1 MLATKMFS
9 QVAYEFIHSYDDD
22 VVYMAIAKKIVDALP
37 NELISDDHSANVRM
51 LQTTVITQIDNQV
64 ERQIAVAFFHPGGSQ
79 REALNELM
87 LKYYDCMKDEP
98 STPPSKK

>member
-1 MLATKMFS
+1 MFS

-22 VVYMAIAKKIVDALP
+22 VVYKAIARKIVDALP
-37 NELISDDHSANVRM
+37 NEILSDDHTANVRS

-79 REALNELM
+79 REALNEVM
-87 LKYYDCMKDEP
+87 FKYYECSKEEP
-98 STPPSKK
+98 RTPSKN

>member
-1 MLATKMFS
+1 MFS

-22 VVYMAIAKKIVDALP
+22 IVYKAIAQKIVDALV
-37 NELISDDHSANVRM
+37 NEPLSDDHAVNVRN
-51 LQTTVITQIDNQV
+51 LQTTVITQIDNQL

-87 LKYYDCMKDEP
+87 SQYYDCLKDEP
-98 STPPSKK
+98 STPSKN

>member
-1 MLATKMFS
+1 MFS
-9 QVAYEFIHSYDDD
+9 QVADEFIHSYDDD
-22 VVYMAIAKKIVDALP
+22 AVYTAIAKKIVDALL
-37 NELISDDHSANVRM
+37 EGHVASVQA

-87 LKYYDCMKDEP
+87 IQYYEYMKDEAEP
-98 STPPSKK
+98 STPSKN